1 MRIIPQLLINE
12 NYAYKG
18 INFKKHK
25 YLGDP
30 INIIRIFNDL
40 YVDEMAFFDYGIKE
54 SIKSDLLKKISN
66 EAFFPIS
73 YGGGIK

>member
-1 MRIIPQLLINE
+1 MRVIPQLLING

-30 INIIRIFNDL
+30 INIIRIFNDK
-40 YVDEMAFFDYGIKE
+40 YVDEMSLFDYSQNKTINYE
-54 SIKSDLLKKISN
+54 LLKKISN

-73 YGGGIK
+73 YVGGI